1 MTKALGKN
9 RNIGGLDSRPGASDH
24 YSIFSTL
31 LDEEAKI
38 LKKTRETPAPSTIWI
53 DLVKLKSRGRMN
65 LKINA
70 VQHGPSASR

>member
-31 LDEEAKI
+31 LDEETKI
-38 LKKTRETPAPSTIWI
+38 LKKHGKPQPQVQYGST
-53 DLVKLKSRGRMN
+53 
-65 LKINA
+65 
-70 VQHGPSASR
+70 